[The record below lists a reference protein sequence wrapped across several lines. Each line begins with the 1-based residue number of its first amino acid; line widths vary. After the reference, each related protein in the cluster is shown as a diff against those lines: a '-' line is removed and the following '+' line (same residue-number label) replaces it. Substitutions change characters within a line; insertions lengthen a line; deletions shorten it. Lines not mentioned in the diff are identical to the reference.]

1 MSAAILRGMRVFVV
15 EDSAPV
21 RERLVEMIDEIDGF
35 EVVGQAV
42 TCEEAVLGITRT
54 RPDIAI
60 FDIQLANGSGIEALA
75 EVKRRLP
82 GLRAIVLTNHAT
94 PQHEKASFDAGAE
107 YFLDKSA
114 DFEKM
119 AGILHGMNS
128 VANTVPSLRGP
139 V

>member
-1 MSAAILRGMRVFVV
+1 MRVFVV

-21 RERLVEMIDEIDGF
+21 RERLIEMIDEIDGF

-42 TCEEAVLGITRT
+42 TFQEAILGITRT

-60 FDIQLANGSGIEALA
+60 LDIQLTSGTGIDALA
-75 EVKRRLP
+75 EIKRGLP
-82 GLRAIVLTNHAT
+82 DLRAIVLTNHAT

-114 DFEKM
+114 DFERM
-119 AGILHGMNS
+119 AGILQGMKS
-128 VANTVPSLRGP
+128 VPHTARRHAGRHEDAEY
-139 V
+139 